1 MISSNSQRTKKFL
14 QLVAQRLSSRSDCK
28 KVEFIIDIGVTKSN
42 CIIFTPD
49 VYVYTDKYHRSDKDY
64 SRITDFIL
72 HKYFDEIVK
81 GRDEFGN
88 LIVWTLQF
96 SEGIYKYQLSSNG
109 KKRRWVK
116 VTS

>member
-1 MISSNSQRTKKFL
+1 MISANSQRTKKFL

-72 HKYFDEIVK
+72 YKYFETFIK

-88 LIVWTLQF
+88 LIIDTVWF
-96 SEGIYKYQLSSNG
+96 SHGIYKYQLSTNG
-109 KKRRWVK
+109 KKRRWIRL
-116 VTS
+116 